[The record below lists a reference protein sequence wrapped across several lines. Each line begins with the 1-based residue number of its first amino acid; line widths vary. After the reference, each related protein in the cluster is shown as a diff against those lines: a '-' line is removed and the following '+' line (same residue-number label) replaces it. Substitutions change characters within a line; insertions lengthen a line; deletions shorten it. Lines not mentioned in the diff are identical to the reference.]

1 MNIKN
6 DVLKLIKSKLNIEL
20 NDKKMDVN
28 FKEFGIDS
36 LEIMELVLEIESK
49 FDITLPD
56 DKLLQL
62 KTVND
67 LIKLIE
73 QTKK

>member
-20 NDKKMDVN
+20 NDKKMDEN